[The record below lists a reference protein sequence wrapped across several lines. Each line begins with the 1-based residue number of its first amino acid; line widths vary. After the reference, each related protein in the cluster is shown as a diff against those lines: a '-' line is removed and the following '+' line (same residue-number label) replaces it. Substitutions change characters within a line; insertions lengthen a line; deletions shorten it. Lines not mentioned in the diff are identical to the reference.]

1 MAEQWPTGT
10 FGHARP
16 RRPAK
21 PPGEPWTAEEQAQH
35 LADLNAALDDW
46 HDTSAPA
53 QADRYRHRPHLHL
66 VPTPVSHSPAA

>member
-1 MAEQWPTGT
+1 MTPYERLMTEQWPTGT

-16 RRPAK
+16 PRPAK

-46 HDTSAPA
+46 H
-53 QADRYRHRPHLHL
+53 RPHLHL
-66 VPTPVSHSPAA
+66 IPTPVSHTDAA